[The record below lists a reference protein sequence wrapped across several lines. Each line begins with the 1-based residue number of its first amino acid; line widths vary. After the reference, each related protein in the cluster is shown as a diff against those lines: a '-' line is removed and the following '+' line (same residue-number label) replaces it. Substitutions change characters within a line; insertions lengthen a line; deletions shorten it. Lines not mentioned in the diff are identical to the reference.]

1 MDGGEASAK
10 AKRHTKINA
19 SFGMS
24 VVLLIGS
31 ENYTYAKGVIKADIF
46 RLKD

>member
-1 MDGGEASAK
+1 
-10 AKRHTKINA
+10 
-19 SFGMS
+19 MS
-24 VVLLIGS
+24 VVLLNGL

>member
-1 MDGGEASAK
+1 
-10 AKRHTKINA
+10 
-19 SFGMS
+19 MS
-24 VVLLIGS
+24 VALLIGP